1 MNKLEFKKL
10 IKEAVKEVIADD
22 FKEIIKESLIEILS
36 THTNN
41 TPKKSPQVSIKEHM
55 ISPINLNS
63 SPKFQ
68 STGDPIKDILNETAK
83 SFGNS
88 DWKNFSNHTT
98 DSLNN
103 FNPGVNVNTATEGSS
118 LPAGEVS
125 LDQIMGLIK

>member
-1 MNKLEFKKL
+1 MNKSEFKKL
-10 IKEAVKEVIADD
+10 IKEAVREVIADD

-36 THTNN
+36 TYND

-55 ISPINLNS
+55 IPQINLNS

-83 SFGNS
+83 SFDNK
-88 DWKNFSNHTT
+88 DWKNFSNYTT
-98 DSLNN
+98 DSAHN
-103 FNPGVNVNTATEGSS
+103 FNPGVNTNTISEGSS
-118 LPAGEVS
+118 LPPGEVS